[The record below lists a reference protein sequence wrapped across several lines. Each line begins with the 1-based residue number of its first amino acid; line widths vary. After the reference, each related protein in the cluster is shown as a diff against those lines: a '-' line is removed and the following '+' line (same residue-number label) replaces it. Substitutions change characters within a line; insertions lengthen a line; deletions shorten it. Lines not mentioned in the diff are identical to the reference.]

1 MTVRVKV
8 CGITRL
14 EDAQLACELGTAAVG
29 FVFWGQSPR
38 YVTPSRAREIV
49 AALPEHVL
57 SVGVFVNPSESEAR
71 SIADGVGLGGI
82 QLHGDE
88 TIDLCERFP
97 YPVMKAVALKDA
109 ESVET
114 ACRLPDAVT
123 VVLDVHDPVSRG
135 GTGRPVDWT
144 LAAQVAARR
153 RVFLAG
159 GLTSANVVEAVETV
173 RPYGVDVSS
182 GLETSPGIK
191 SPAAVEAFFRAVKTM
206 EITR

>member
-14 EDAQLACELGTAAVG
+14 EDTQLACELGTAAVG

-88 TIDLCERFP
+88 TIDLCERLP

-123 VVLDVHDPVSRG
+123 VLLDVHDPVSRG